1 MYYVFNEL
9 LSDVT
14 TESNVILEDSANIS
28 TITVLAGTFG
38 AMVFVILIIVA
49 ALIFAAYSI
58 RRAKC
63 TRNMCP
69 TSSNQNNSESK
80 V

>member
-1 MYYVFNEL
+1 MYCVFNKL
-9 LSDVT
+9 LSGVT
-14 TESNVILEDSANIS
+14 TESDVILKDSAKTS
-28 TITVLAGTFG
+28 TVTVLAGTFG
-38 AMVFVILIIVA
+38 AIFLVILIIVA

-58 RRAKC
+58 RRAKH

-69 TSSNQNNSESK
+69 TSNNQNNSGSK

>member
-1 MYYVFNEL
+1 MYCVFNKL
-9 LSDVT
+9 LSGVT
-14 TESNVILEDSANIS
+14 TESDVILEDSANIS
-28 TITVLAGTFG
+28 IITVLAGTFG
-38 AMVFVILIIVA
+38 AIFFVILIIVA

-58 RRAKC
+58 RRAKR

>member
-1 MYYVFNEL
+1 MYCVFNEL

-14 TESNVILEDSANIS
+14 TESDVILEDSVNIS

-38 AMVFVILIIVA
+38 AIFFVILIIVA

-58 RRAKC
+58 RRAKHI
-63 TRNMCP
+63 RNMCP